1 MSGGNYYIN
10 IKQDAPESI
19 KKRYY
24 PVPRC
29 QEDMLKKEIERLCE
43 IGTLRKLI
51 GEEAQEN
58 YAFPYFCIPKKDKKG
73 MQFVTDFYDLN
84 KWVQRNPYLI
94 PPIRDTLNK
103 LDNFTYA
110 IAIDI
115 SMGYWYI
122 ILDPTSQLKCIIT
135 KPWGRYAYQCLPMGL
150 CISADIFQERIA
162 RLTEALEFVKV
173 YINNLLCITKE
184 SFDDHLQKL
193 E

>member
-1 MSGGNYYIN
+1 
-10 IKQDAPESI
+10 
-19 KKRYY
+19 
-24 PVPRC
+24 
-29 QEDMLKKEIERLCE
+29 
-43 IGTLRKLI
+43 
-51 GEEAQEN
+51 
-58 YAFPYFCIPKKDKKG
+58 
-73 MQFVTDFYDLN
+73 MQFVTDFRDLN

-173 YINNLLCITKE
+173 YIDNLLCITKG
-184 SFDDHLQKL
+184 SFDDYLQKL
-193 E
+193 EQLLHVLNDTGLKVKASKYKWCVDEVEYLGYMLT